1 MLCVFG
7 SGGRGWEIMR
17 IKDKI
22 QQWSDSLK
30 PLSGTDR
37 LEYIIELGRKLL
49 PLDDRFK
56 IDSFKIHGCASNLW
70 LVPRF
75 EKDTLMLSA
84 DADAFITKGTAYMV
98 LDILNG
104 QRYGSIKKIKR
115 EDFAPMGM
123 AELLSVQRQNGLGLL
138 ITTIKKYA
146 DSR

>member
-30 PLSGTDR
+30 PLSGMDR

-49 PLDDRFK
+49 PLDERFK

-75 EKDTLMLSA
+75 EKDTLILTA

-115 EDFAPMGM
+115 EDFAPLGM

-146 DSR
+146 DSI

>member
-22 QQWSDSLK
+22 QQWADNLRS
-30 PLSGTDR
+30 LSGTDR
-37 LEYIIELGRKLL
+37 LEYIIELGRKLT
-49 PLDDRFK
+49 PLNDKMK

-70 LVPRF
+70 LVPQF
-75 EKDTLMLSA
+75 EKDTLLLTA
-84 DADAFITKGTAYMV
+84 DAEAFITKGTAYMV

-115 EDFAPMGM
+115 EDFAPLGM

>member
-49 PLDDRFK
+49 PLDDRLK

-70 LVPRF
+70 LVPQF
-75 EKDTLMLSA
+75 EKDTLLLTA
-84 DADAFITKGTAYMV
+84 DAEAFITKGTAYMV

-115 EDFAPMGM
+115 EDFAPLGM

>member
-1 MLCVFG
+1 MPCVFG

-22 QQWSDSLK
+22 QQWSDNLK

-75 EKDTLMLSA
+75 EKDTLVLSA
-84 DADAFITKGTAYMV
+84 DAEAFITKGTAYMV

-104 QRYGSIKKIKR
+104 QRYNSIKKIKR
-115 EDFAPMGM
+115 EDFAPLGM

>member
-1 MLCVFG
+1 MPCVFG

-22 QQWSDSLK
+22 QQWSETLAE
-30 PLSGTDR
+30 LSGMDR
-37 LEYIIELGRKLL
+37 LEYLIELGRRLT
-49 PLDDRFK
+49 PLESNLK
-56 IDSFKIHGCASNLW
+56 IDAFKIHGCASNLW
-70 LVPRF
+70 LVPQF
-75 EKDTLMLSA
+75 EKDVLTLSA

-115 EDFAPMGM
+115 EDFASLGM

>member
-1 MLCVFG
+1 
-7 SGGRGWEIMR
+7 MR

-22 QQWSDSLK
+22 AQWSETLSQ
-30 PLSGTDR
+30 LSGMDR
-37 LEYIIELGRKLL
+37 LEYLIELGRKLQ
-49 PLDDRFK
+49 PLEAHFK

-70 LVPRF
+70 LVPTF
-75 EKDTLMLSA
+75 EKDTMLLSA

-104 QRYGSIKKIKR
+104 QRYGSLKKIKR
-115 EDFAPMGM
+115 EDFAPLGM

-138 ITTIKKYA
+138 ITTVKKYA

>member
-7 SGGRGWEIMR
+7 SGGRGWESMR

-22 QQWSDSLK
+22 QQWSDNLK

-37 LEYIIELGRKLL
+37 LEYIIELGRKLT
-49 PLDDRFK
+49 PLDDRLK

-115 EDFAPMGM
+115 EDFAPLGM

-138 ITTIKKYA
+138 ITIIKKYA

>member
-1 MLCVFG
+1 MPCVFG

-22 QQWSDSLK
+22 QQWADSLK
-30 PLSGTDR
+30 SLSGMDR

-49 PLDDRFK
+49 PLDDKFK

-70 LVPRF
+70 LVPKF
-75 EKDTLMLSA
+75 EKDTLVLSA

-115 EDFAPMGM
+115 EDFAPLGM

>member
-1 MLCVFG
+1 
-7 SGGRGWEIMR
+7 MR

-22 QQWSDSLK
+22 QQWSETLAE
-30 PLSGTDR
+30 LSGMDR
-37 LEYIIELGRKLL
+37 LEYLIELGRRLTPMESNL
-49 PLDDRFK
+49 K
-56 IDSFKIHGCASNLW
+56 IDAFKIHGCASNLW
-70 LVPRF
+70 LVPQF
-75 EKDTLMLSA
+75 EKDVLTLSA

-115 EDFAPMGM
+115 EDFAPLGM

>member
-7 SGGRGWEIMR
+7 SGGRGWEIMK

-22 QQWSDSLK
+22 QQWADNLK

-70 LVPRF
+70 LVPQF

-84 DADAFITKGTAYMV
+84 DAEAFITKGTAYMV

-115 EDFAPMGM
+115 EDFAPLGM

>member
-1 MLCVFG
+1 MQ
-7 SGGRGWEIMR
+7 

-22 QQWSDSLK
+22 QHWAENLK
-30 PLSGTDR
+30 PLSGMDR
-37 LEYIIELGRKLL
+37 LEYIIELGRKLPQL
-49 PLDDRFK
+49 EEKFK
-56 IDSFKIHGCASNLW
+56 INSFKIHGCASNLW

-84 DADAFITKGTAYMV
+84 DAEAFITKGTAYMV

-115 EDFAPMGM
+115 GDFAPLGM

>member
-1 MLCVFG
+1 
-7 SGGRGWEIMR
+7 MR

-22 QQWSDSLK
+22 EQWADNLK
-30 PLSGTDR
+30 LLSGTDR
-37 LEYIIELGRKLL
+37 LEYLIELGRKLT
-49 PLDDRFK
+49 PLDDKMK

-75 EKDTLMLSA
+75 EKDIMVLSA
-84 DADAFITKGTAYMV
+84 DAEAFITKGTAYMV

-104 QRYGSIKKIKR
+104 QRYSSIKKIKR
-115 EDFAPMGM
+115 EDFAPLGM

>member
-75 EKDTLMLSA
+75 EKDTLMLTA
-84 DADAFITKGTAYMV
+84 DAEAFITKGTAYMV

-115 EDFAPMGM
+115 EDFAPLGM

>member
-7 SGGRGWEIMR
+7 SGGRGWEIMK

-22 QQWSDSLK
+22 QQWSDNLK
-30 PLSGTDR
+30 LLSGMDR

-75 EKDTLMLSA
+75 EKDTLVLSA

-115 EDFAPMGM
+115 EDFAPLGM

>member
-22 QQWSDSLK
+22 QQWSDNLK

-49 PLDDRFK
+49 PLDEKFK

-75 EKDTLMLSA
+75 EKDTLVLSA

-115 EDFAPMGM
+115 EDFAPLGM

>member
-7 SGGRGWEIMR
+7 SGGRGWEIMK

-22 QQWSDSLK
+22 QQWADNLK
-30 PLSGTDR
+30 PLSGMDR
-37 LEYIIELGRKLL
+37 LEYIIELGRKLV

-75 EKDTLMLSA
+75 EKDTLVLSA

-115 EDFAPMGM
+115 EDFAPLGM